1 MIFLEL
7 FWTFLLIGIFTFGGG
22 YAMLSLIQSEVVTE
36 HAWITAEQFTD
47 IVAISQATPGP
58 VGINTATY
66 VGYTVTHNLGYSEW
80 ACVGGAALATFAVV
94 LPSFI
99 LVLIICRLYERVK
112 KSDLFRSLMKEI
124 RPVVIGMIAAAAGIL
139 ITPQNFF
146 HWSSWL
152 LLAGAFISCKF
163 FKVNPI
169 WVIIAGGLIGLAI
182 Y

>member
-7 FWTFLLIGIFTFGGG
+7 FWRFLLIGIFTFGGG

-80 ACVGGAALATFAVV
+80 ACVGGSALATFAVV